1 MPTVLLV
8 DDSPVARRAVSAR
21 LSSQGFEVREASSAQ
36 AARALDL
43 SSLTC
48 AVLDLQLSDGDGTD
62 LAASLLSRRPGLPLA
77 FFTAGAIP
85 SLVESARCRGPVFLK
100 PDVGPLLSWITRL
113 ARPSPSQ
120 PPPTK

>member
-8 DDSPVARRAVSAR
+8 DDSPVARRALGAR
-21 LSSQGFEVREASSAQ
+21 LSSQGFEVREAASAQ

-43 SSLTC
+43 GSITC
-48 AVLDLQLSDGDGTD
+48 AVLDLQLADGDGTD
-62 LAASLLSRRPGLPLA
+62 LATSLLSRRPGLPLA
-77 FFTAGAIP
+77 FFTAGGIP

-100 PDVGPLLSWITRL
+100 PDLAPLLSWIGRL
-113 ARPSPSQ
+113 VRPSQ